1 MRRFNFVI
9 LPIAALFAVS
19 AIAHADV
26 VDFSTLAGGTPIS
39 NQYPG
44 MVFSLAGGGT
54 TSRSPVIGLWPSEAG
69 TTGVSNSNSGNYPTA
84 DILDIAFTSPISSLS
99 FTFDNYGNGN
109 GSSYT
114 AYDGTTVVDTG
125 ALDELDL
132 GDSGRD
138 FALVTVSGS
147 GITDLQI
154 NNGYASSEYESWLFE
169 VGAVTFTPGT
179 EVTPEP
185 SSLLLLG
192 TGILGMAGMLR
203 RKFLA
208 R

>member
-1 MRRFNFVI
+1 MRRFYFAI
-9 LPIAALFAVS
+9 LPIAALFAAS

-26 VDFSTLAGGTPIS
+26 VDLSTLPGGTPVS

-44 MVFSLAGGGT
+44 VLISLAGGGT
-54 TSRSPVIGLWPSEAG
+54 ASGSPKVGFWTSSAV
-69 TTGVSNSNSGNYPTA
+69 TDGVSNSNSGEYPTA
-84 DILDIAFTSPISSLS
+84 DILNIAFTAPVSGLS
-99 FTFDNYGNGN
+99 FTFDNFGNSN

-114 AYDGTTVVDTG
+114 AYDGTTVVATG
-125 ALDELDL
+125 ALDELDQA
-132 GDSGRD
+132 DSGNN
-138 FALVTVSGS
+138 FTLVTVSGS

-154 NNGYASSEYESWLFE
+154 NNGYASSRDGSWLFE
-169 VGAVTFTPGT
+169 VGEITSTPDAA
-179 EVTPEP
+179 TPEP
-185 SSLLLLG
+185 SSFLLLG

>member
-1 MRRFNFVI
+1 MRRFNYAI
-9 LPIAALFAVS
+9 LPIVVLFAAS

-26 VDFSTLAGGTPIS
+26 VDLSTLAAGTTVS

-44 MVFSLAGGGT
+44 VVFSLAGGGT
-54 TSRSPVIGLWPSEAG
+54 TSGSPEIGSWTSDAG
-69 TTGVSNSNSGNYPTA
+69 TGGVSNSNSGAYPTA
-84 DILDIAFTSPISSLS
+84 YTLDIAFTAPVSSLS
-99 FTFDNYGNGN
+99 FTFDNFGSGN

-114 AYDGTTVVDTG
+114 AYDGTTVVSTG
-125 ALDELDL
+125 DISSVE
-132 GDSGRD
+132 D
-138 FALVTVSGS
+138 FDLVTVSGS

-154 NNGYASSEYESWLFE
+154 SNGGTTEWLFE

-179 EVTPEP
+179 EATPEP
-185 SSLLLLG
+185 SSLLLFG

>member
-19 AIAHADV
+19 ALAHADV
-26 VDFSTLAGGTPIS
+26 VDLSTLAIGTPIS

-44 MVFSLAGGGT
+44 VVFSLAGGGT
-54 TSRSPVIGLWPSEAG
+54 TSGSPEIGSFTSGTG
-69 TTGVSNSNSGNYPTA
+69 TTGVSNSNNTYYPTA
-84 DILDIAFTSPISSLS
+84 YTLDIAFTAPVSSLS

-125 ALDELDL
+125 ALDELDVAD
-132 GDSGRD
+132 GGEN
-138 FALVTVSGS
+138 FTLVTVSGS

-154 NNGYASSEYESWLFE
+154 SNGGSEEWLFE
-169 VGAVTFTPGT
+169 VGAVTFTPGAA
-179 EVTPEP
+179 ETPEP

-203 RKFLA
+203 RTFLA